1 MNLKKLEERL
11 VSFLSFRPSSEGYK
25 EELDQFAQDFAR
37 IFASQR
43 PELVDEFR
51 SMLEKRIPAQWTY
64 IRNSSRDDGNI
75 RGYFIAVLGMT
86 TAYPAAVV
94 LEAEN
99 KEMAE
104 QLRGFGLEPLMV
116 ALLEEEKATAKSLSV
131 YLVKEHTSVVAVKDD
146 EPKALEL
153 YSPERVEQNLG
164 LLFGLEL
171 VESFGDPPE
180 HYRLT
185 PHGEDVADMLKSED
199 NQSDPA
205 SQKEEG
211 NVEK

>member
-1 MNLKKLEERL
+1 M
-11 VSFLSFRPSSEGYK
+11 LSR
-25 EELDQFAQDFAR
+25 
-37 IFASQR
+37 
-43 PELVDEFR
+43 
-51 SMLEKRIPAQWTY
+51 RIPAQWTY
-64 IRNSSRDDGNI
+64 IRNSARDDGSI
-75 RGYFIAVLGMT
+75 RGYFTAVLGMVN
-86 TAYPAAVV
+86 AYPAAVA

-131 YLVKEHTSVVAVKDD
+131 YLVTEHTSVVAVKDD